1 MPRQSSQSQSKPALM
16 VKPRSPTIVH
26 THPQTAGFG
35 QLIKEGI
42 GFGAGSAIAQRAI
55 TAILGPQTFAT
66 VSSETKTP
74 CLSERNIFE
83 VCMRSQNECNNEYLS
98 YSHCIKLNQKEQ

>member
-1 MPRQSSQSQSKPALM
+1 MPRQQSHNHSKPALM

-26 THPQTAGFG
+26 TQTAGFG

-42 GFGAGSAIAQRAI
+42 GFGAGSAIAQRAV
-55 TAILGPQTFAT
+55 TAILGPQTVTT
-66 VSSETKTP
+66 VSSETKTT

-83 VCMRSQNECNNEYLS
+83 ACMRSQNECNNEYLS